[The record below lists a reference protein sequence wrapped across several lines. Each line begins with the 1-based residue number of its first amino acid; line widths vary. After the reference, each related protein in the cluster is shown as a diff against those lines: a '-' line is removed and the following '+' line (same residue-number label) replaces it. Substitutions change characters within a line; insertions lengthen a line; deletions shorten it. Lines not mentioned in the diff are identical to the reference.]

1 MMTKRRSNQ
10 QTISEVLQ
18 NFVADNKLQKGLDSV
33 DVKDVWES
41 VMGPAITKYTTEIR
55 LVRET
60 LHIQL
65 SSSVLRSE
73 LGYGKEKIIK
83 NLNEELGRELIKKIV
98 LR

>member
-41 VMGPAITKYTTEIR
+41 VMGPAITKYTKEIR

-73 LGYGKEKIIK
+73 LSYGKEKIIK